1 MRREEIIANTE
12 AIVREAKALGADE
25 AIANTVIGSYRQ
37 IRFSNDRIDIGL
49 SWRDYSTS
57 VMISWRRRVALTEI
71 KDFRDAPGA
80 LRRLIGLAKISRE
93 NPGYGGVAKGRF
105 EYAGPMADG
114 AIERIEDPSEYIE
127 EAIGAAKR
135 EAGEGA
141 ETGGILFTKYERV
154 FLCSSEGP
162 EGWDERSAIE
172 LSIRAFSQRD
182 ASGHGVEC
190 SNSLRDFDPARA
202 GRKAGEI
209 AKLAANPRAGRAGV
223 YDVVLDPLFFGS
235 LMGVY
240 GSMGSAFHA
249 MTRMS
254 IFSDKLGE
262 RVAPDIVTIRD
273 DPRSCSINCRAFDD
287 EGVPVR
293 ETVFIERGILR
304 TFFHNTSTAKAFG
317 TETTGHA
324 GIIVPMP
331 WNLSMDPGD
340 FGRDEMLEELR
351 GGLYLTNTWYT
362 RFHNYATGDFSTI
375 PRDGIFLVEGG
386 EVRESWKGIRV
397 SDNALRILSSIS
409 AISKERQR
417 VHWWLEAD
425 PPSLSPYVLI
435 EGVRITEPD

>member
-1 MRREEIIANTE
+1 MMGEVIAKTE

-37 IRFSNDRIDIGL
+37 IRFSSDRIDIGL
-49 SWRDYSTS
+49 SWSDYSTS
-57 VMISWRRRVALTEI
+57 IMIAWRKRVVLTEI
-71 KDFRDAPGA
+71 KDFRDASGA
-80 LRRLIGLAKISRE
+80 VKRLLNLARISKE
-93 NPGYGGVAKGRF
+93 NAAYGGVARGRF
-105 EYAGPMADG
+105 EYAKTMADG
-114 AIERIEDPSEYIE
+114 AIEHLEDPSEYIE
-127 EAIGAAKR
+127 EAICAAKR
-135 EAGEGA
+135 EAGDGA
-141 ETGGILFTKYERV
+141 ETGGILFTKYERA
-154 FLCSSEGP
+154 FLSSSEGP

-190 SNSLRDFDPARA
+190 SNSLRDFEPGRA
-202 GRKAGEI
+202 GGKAGEI
-209 AKLAANPRAGRAGV
+209 AKMAINPKAGRAGK

-235 LMGVY
+235 LMAVY

-254 IFSDKLGE
+254 IFADKLGT
-262 RVAPDIVTIRD
+262 RVAPEIVTIRD
-273 DPRSCSINCRAFDD
+273 DPRACSVNCRAFDD
-287 EGVPVR
+287 EGAPVR
-293 ETVFIERGILR
+293 ETIFIDRGVLR
-304 TFFHNTSTAKAFG
+304 TFFHNTSTARAFG

-340 FGRDEMLEELR
+340 IGRDEMLSELR
-351 GGLYLTNTWYT
+351 RGLYLTNTWYT

-386 EVRESWKGIRV
+386 EAKESWKGIRV

-435 EGVRITEPD
+435 EGIRVTRPD

>member
-1 MRREEIIANTE
+1 MMEEIAAKTE

-25 AIANTVIGSYRQ
+25 AIANTVIGNYRQ
-37 IRFSNDRIDIGL
+37 VRFSNDRIDIGL

-57 VMISWRRRVALTEI
+57 IMIAWRRRVVLTEI
-71 KDFRDAPGA
+71 KDFRDPSGA
-80 LRRLIGLAKISRE
+80 IKQLLSLAKISKE
-93 NPGYGGVAKGRF
+93 NPSYGGVARGKF
-105 EYAGPMADG
+105 EYAKPMADE
-114 AIERIEDPSEYIE
+114 AIEHMEDPSEFIE
-127 EAIGAAKR
+127 EAIRAAKR
-135 EAGEGA
+135 EAGESA

-154 FLCSSEGP
+154 FLSSSEGP

-190 SNSLRDFDPARA
+190 SNSLKDFEPERA
-202 GRKAGEI
+202 GEKAGEI
-209 AKLAANPRAGRAGV
+209 AKLAVNPKAGRAGR

-240 GSMGSAFHA
+240 GAMGSAFYA
-249 MTRMS
+249 MTNMS
-254 IFSDKLGE
+254 IFADKLGK
-262 RVAPDIVTIRD
+262 RVAPEIVTIRD
-273 DPRSCSINCRAFDD
+273 LPRACSVNCRAFDD

-293 ETVFIERGILR
+293 ETVFIDRGVLR

-324 GIIVPMP
+324 GIIIPMP
-331 WNLSMDPGD
+331 WNPSMDPGD
-340 FGRDEMLEELR
+340 LGRDEMLGELR
-351 GGLYLTNTWYT
+351 RGLYLTNTWYT

-386 EVRESWKGIRV
+386 EVKESWKGIRV
-397 SDNALRILSSIS
+397 SDNALRILSNIA
-409 AISKERQR
+409 AISRERQR

-425 PPSLSPYVLI
+425 PPSLSPYVLVRD
-435 EGVRITEPD
+435 VRITKPD